1 MKKGSIVST
10 MLGTVAGATVGAAAG
25 AFAMAKSKEEILVK
39 RKNLLDKHFDLF
51 MLMNQWLMAKQQN
64 KEISSYFHANNYKKV
79 AIYGMS
85 YVGERLYDELLA
97 SDIEVCYAIDR
108 RAENL
113 YVDLDIYTLGD
124 ELPEADVIVVTA
136 ISFFD
141 EICRKLDDETEIPV
155 VSLEEIIY
163 EL

>member
-25 AFAMAKSKEEILVK
+25 AFAMAKSKEELLTK
-39 RKNLLDKHFDLF
+39 RKILLDKHFDLF

-64 KEISSYFHANNYKKV
+64 KEISSYFHENNYKKV

-85 YVGERLYDELLA
+85 YVGERLYDELAA
-97 SDIEVCYAIDR
+97 SDIEVSYAIDK
-108 RAENL
+108 RADDI
-113 YVDLDIYTLGD
+113 YVDLEIYTIED
-124 ELPEADVIVVTA
+124 ELPDVDVIVVTA
-136 ISFFD
+136 ISYFD
-141 EICRKLDDETEIPV
+141 EISDKLSTATEAPI
-155 VSLEEIIY
+155 VSLEDIIY